1 MEPDCLSPLPA
12 VTIQSL
18 GGEAG
23 VRKLVILEVH
33 MNFQPK
39 GIIPAMVTPVTADG
53 KINVEALKKLTNYL
67 IEGGVHGLF
76 PVGSQGEFYALTFEE
91 KKRVTEVVVEEAR
104 GRVPVYA
111 GTGAITTREAI
122 ALTKMAEAAGV
133 SAVSVITPF
142 FIRPSE
148 GELFD
153 YYSAVAKAT
162 RLPVLL
168 YNNPQRTG
176 INISAE
182 FVARACQ
189 VENIVGIKD
198 SSGDLT
204 LTAEYIRRTKE
215 RFSVLAGRDTL
226 IYGTLCYG
234 GKGAIAATANVAP
247 KVVVEI
253 YEAFKAGDWKR
264 SLEAQFRLAPLRLAF
279 DLGTFPVVIKEALN
293 LIGIDAGV
301 GVPPVGGINPAAKE
315 ELRGILRN
323 MGLLQ

>member
-1 MEPDCLSPLPA
+1 MQRRQVLP
-12 VTIQSL
+12 TRW
-18 GGEAG
+18 
-23 VRKLVILEVH
+23 RKK

-39 GIIPAMVTPVTADG
+39 GIIPAMVTPVTSSG
-53 KINVEALKKLTNYL
+53 KINVKALQKLTNYL
-67 IEGGVHGLF
+67 IKGGVHGLF

-91 KKRVTEVVVEEAR
+91 KKRVIEVVVEETR

-111 GTGAITTREAI
+111 GTGAVTTREAI
-122 ALTKMAEAAGV
+122 ALTKMAEKAGV
-133 SAVSVITPF
+133 SAVSILTPF
-142 FIRPSE
+142 FIRPNDE
-148 GELFD
+148 ELFEH
-153 YYSAVAKAT
+153 YKKIAKAT

-176 INISAE
+176 VPISAD
-182 FVARACQ
+182 FVVRASKI
-189 VENIVGIKD
+189 ENIVGIKD

-204 LTAEYIRRTKE
+204 LTSEYIRRTGKN
-215 RFSVLAGRDTL
+215 FSVLAGRDTL

-253 YEAFKAGDWKR
+253 YEAFQAGDWKR

-293 LIGIDAGV
+293 LMGIDAGV
-301 GVPPVGGINPAAKE
+301 GIPPVGGITPKAKAD
-315 ELRGILRN
+315 LKGIL
-323 MGLLQ
+323 MHLGLPN

>member
-1 MEPDCLSPLPA
+1 
-12 VTIQSL
+12 
-18 GGEAG
+18 
-23 VRKLVILEVH
+23 

-39 GIIPAMVTPVTADG
+39 GIIPAMVTPVTPDG
-53 KINVEALKKLTNYL
+53 KIHVEALRKLTNYL

-91 KKRVTEVVVEEAR
+91 KKKVVEVVVEETR

-111 GTGAITTREAI
+111 GTGAVTTREAI
-122 ALTKMAEAAGV
+122 ALTKMAEGAGA
-133 SAVSVITPF
+133 SAVSVITPY
-142 FIRPSE
+142 FIRPSDA
-148 GELFD
+148 ELMDF
-153 YYSAVAKAT
+153 YTSIAKST

-176 INISAE
+176 INITAD
-182 FVARACQ
+182 FVVRASK
-189 VENIVGIKD
+189 VDNIVGIKD

-204 LTAEYIRRTKE
+204 LTAEYIRRTDEK
-215 RFSVLAGRDTL
+215 FSVLAGRDTL

-253 YEAFKAGDWKR
+253 YEAFQAADLER

-293 LIGIDAGV
+293 LIGIEAGV
-301 GVPPVGGINPAAKE
+301 GVPPVGGISSKAKE
-315 ELRGILRN
+315 ELKEILKN
-323 MGLLQ
+323 MKLL

>member
-1 MEPDCLSPLPA
+1 M
-12 VTIQSL
+12 T
-18 GGEAG
+18 
-23 VRKLVILEVH
+23 
-33 MNFQPK
+33 FQPK
-39 GIIPAMVTPVTADG
+39 GIIPAMVTPVTSNG
-53 KINVEALKKLTNYL
+53 KVNVEALRKLTNYL

-91 KKRVTEVVVEEAR
+91 KKRVIEVVVKEAR

-111 GTGAITTREAI
+111 GTGAIATREAI
-122 ALTKMAEAAGV
+122 ALTQMAESAGV

-148 GELFD
+148 TELFEF
-153 YYSAVAKAT
+153 YSAIANAT

-168 YNNPQRTG
+168 YNNPGRTG
-176 INISAE
+176 VNISAD
-182 FVARACQ
+182 FVVRASK
-189 VENIVGIKD
+189 VDNIVGIKD

-204 LTAEYIRRTKE
+204 VTAEYIRRTDEK
-215 RFSVLAGRDTL
+215 FSVLAGRDTL

-247 KVVVEI
+247 KLIVEI
-253 YEAFKAGDWKR
+253 YEAFGKGDLKR

-301 GVPPVGGINPAAKE
+301 GIPPVGGISPKAKE
-315 ELRGILRN
+315 ELKEILKN
-323 MGLLQ
+323 MGLLK

>member
-1 MEPDCLSPLPA
+1 MD
-12 VTIQSL
+12 
-18 GGEAG
+18 
-23 VRKLVILEVH
+23 
-33 MNFQPK
+33 FQPR
-39 GIIPAMVTPVTADG
+39 GIIPAMVTPVTHDG
-53 KINVEALKKLTNYL
+53 KINVEALRKLTDYL
-67 IEGGVHGLF
+67 IKGGVHGLF

-91 KKRVTEVVVEEAR
+91 KKRVIEVVVEETK

-111 GTGAITTREAI
+111 GTGAVTTRDAV
-122 ALTKMAEAAGV
+122 ALTKMAEEAGV
-133 SAVSVITPF
+133 SAVSILTPF
-142 FIRPSE
+142 FIRPNE
-148 GELFD
+148 EELIEH
-153 YYSAVAKAT
+153 YARIAKAT

-176 INISAE
+176 VNISAE
-182 FVARACQ
+182 FVARASR

-204 LTAEYIRRTKE
+204 LTSEYIRRTSEK
-215 RFSVLAGRDTL
+215 FSVLAGRDTL

-253 YEAFKAGDWKR
+253 YETFQAGDWKR

-301 GVPPVGGINPAAKE
+301 GIPPVGGIAPKAKSKLKE
-315 ELRGILRN
+315 ILKN
-323 MGLLQ
+323 MGLL